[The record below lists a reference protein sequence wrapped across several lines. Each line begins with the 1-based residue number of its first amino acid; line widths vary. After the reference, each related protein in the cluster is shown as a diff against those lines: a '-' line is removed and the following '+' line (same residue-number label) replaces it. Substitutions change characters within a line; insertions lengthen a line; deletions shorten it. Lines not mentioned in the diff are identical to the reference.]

1 MKWALN
7 FTYLI
12 LFNCFIIFLQEV
24 YQLLKNGV
32 KQYFDNIWNIVDL
45 LPVFTA
51 SITMALYVEESYTDI
66 DSPAGSEEELR
77 RNLRARAG
85 GANDRSEDG
94 SPDTDPEQELTLGSV
109 MTHIRVTLQVVTALL
124 LWYKLLKFLRINK
137 NFAYLIRMIAMVVS
151 DMSPFLVVFTVL
163 LIAFAD
169 AFFSEST
176 TTPIC
181 KEKPDEERCLPTFF
195 SAVVHSYTTALGE
208 FDTFPAWSWT
218 AWLLFLIC
226 TIFNLI
232 VMLNLLIAII
242 GDTYGRVSN
251 TKHLHATRELCGVIT
266 DCRDFDLF
274 KRVTPRPCSY
284 LFTAVYKKE
293 ETTADKDL
301 FDVHRAVH
309 GLKEQL
315 GNISEQLQASNK
327 EALVPQEQ
335 LDKLKTQYETRG
347 DRPSNADKK
356 GLPSMNS
363 ATVQFQVS
371 SPVKDALNIGAYK
384 R

>member
-32 KQYFDNIWNIVDL
+32 KQYFDNIWNIIDL

-77 RNLRARAG
+77 RNLRRAG
-85 GANDRSEDG
+85 GANDRAEDG
-94 SPDTDPEQELTLGSV
+94 SPDTDPEQLLTLRPV
-109 MTHIRVTLQVVTALL
+109 MTDIRVTLQVVTALL

-176 TTPIC
+176 TTC
-181 KEKPDEERCLPTFF
+181 EVDSEEERCLPDFF

-208 FDTFPAWSWT
+208 FDTFPDWSIT
-218 AWLLFLIC
+218 AWALFLIC

-251 TKHLHATRELCGVIT
+251 TKHLHATKELCGVIT

-274 KRVTPRPCSY
+274 KRVTPTPCSY
-284 LFTAVYKKE
+284 LFTAVYNKE

-315 GNISEQLQASNK
+315 GNISEKVQASNK
-327 EALVPQEQ
+327 EALVPQE
-335 LDKLKTQYETRG
+335 
-347 DRPSNADKK
+347 
-356 GLPSMNS
+356 
-363 ATVQFQVS
+363 
-371 SPVKDALNIGAYK
+371 
-384 R
+384 